1 MTGLSSTPEEATVLS
16 TATPMDGTQQTTG
29 SSMASSS
36 ARGVAFY
43 VQCAVLVIGIV
54 AMAANALVLYAMVAS
69 KQHKKYVLLFNQNLF
84 DLVACFFLAAKY
96 AATLSN
102 IDLNGIHGYWLC
114 ITILSEGISWGPFMG
129 SLINLAAITIERYL
143 KIVHAIWS
151 RKRLRKWMIY
161 SAMGFAWI
169 SGITI
174 AAAVTLTNA
183 KVVKGVCYS
192 ALFSKSQSTR
202 LAYGLWYFLSFYV
215 IILFI
220 FIFCYT
226 RILIVV
232 RRQAQVMATYA
243 THGSNNAQTG
253 PNQLQSSVIKTM
265 ILVSALFAIT
275 WTPAFV
281 NYLIFHINSKL
292 AMTRNGFYATM
303 FMGYIYTCANPFIYA
318 TKFDPV
324 RRILIQ
330 LIPCKKAT
338 QPIENIGLT

>member
-1 MTGLSSTPEEATVLS
+1 MIGLSSASEEPTVPS

-36 ARGVAFY
+36 TGGVAVYFRCT
-43 VQCAVLVIGIV
+43 VVVITIV
-54 AMAANALVLYAMVAS
+54 ATAANTLVLYAMVAS

-84 DLVACFFLAAKY
+84 DVVNSFFLAAKFI
-96 AATLSN
+96 ATLCN
-102 IDLNGIHGYWLC
+102 IDFNGMHGYWLC
-114 ITILSEGISWGPFMG
+114 ITILSDGISWGPFMG
-129 SLINLAAITIERYL
+129 SLINLEVITIERYL

-151 RKRLRKWMIY
+151 RKWLRKWMIY

-174 AAAVTLTNA
+174 AAAMTLANT
-183 KVVKGVCYS
+183 KVVKGVCTS

-202 LAYGLWYFLSFYV
+202 IAFGIWYFLSFYV

-232 RRQAQVMATYA
+232 RRQAQVMAA
-243 THGSNNAQTG
+243 HAAHGSNAAQTG
-253 PNQLQSSVIKTM
+253 PNQIQYSVIKTM
-265 ILVSALFAIT
+265 ILVCVLFAIT
-275 WTPAFV
+275 WTPAFI
-281 NYLIFHINSKL
+281 NYLIFHIDSKL
-292 AMTRNGFYATM
+292 SMIGNGYYATL
-303 FMGYIYTCANPFIYA
+303 FVGYIYSCVNPFIYA

-324 RRILIQ
+324 KRILKG
-330 LIPCKKAT
+330 LIPWIKTA
-338 QPIENIGLT
+338 QPIESIGLT